1 MKKSIFIICGAAL
14 ALAGCCCNREY
25 YNGNINYTQRGP
37 DCVYTANQ
45 DGGRFTD
52 SFNTSR
58 TQRDAKT
65 VVYRN
70 TSCATI
76 YSRDASG
83 ANTVEP
89 RPTVTYYAANPTQVV
104 PAPAPVVQ
112 TIYVETQTKA
122 APAVKKPV
130 ATATVKKPVVQAKPA
145 VVATKPKCAKKCAC
159 HAKNDD
165 EPTPKPTLSSREWY
179 EVGY

>member
-1 MKKSIFIICGAAL
+1 MKKSIFITCGAAL
-14 ALAGCCCNREY
+14 SLAGCCCANEY

-37 DCVYTANQ
+37 DCVYAANQ

-52 SFNTSR
+52 SFGTSR
-58 TQRDAKT
+58 SMRDAKT
-65 VVYRN
+65 IVYRN

-76 YSRDASG
+76 YARDASG
-83 ANTVEP
+83 ANIPEP

-112 TIYVETQTKA
+112 TIYVQTQA
-122 APAVKKPV
+122 QSAPAVKKPV

-145 VVATKPKCAKKCAC
+145 VVATKPKCAKKCGC
-159 HAKNDD
+159 RAKKYN
-165 EPTPKPTLSSREWY
+165 EPLPPPTLTTREWY
-179 EVGY
+179 ELGY